1 MKRKITVFSGIAEEE
16 RGAALT
22 RTTREKQLN
31 IVEPVKRNQ
40 QTSESSETPIRARTA
55 TELRKWNLYRLTTEG
70 REALSQIAQVIK
82 HDTRAAATIQ
92 HVLKLLA

>member
-1 MKRKITVFSGIAEEE
+1 MKRKLTVFSGIAGEE

-40 QTSESSETPIRARTA
+40 QTSESSETPIRARSA
-55 TELRKWNLYRLTTEG
+55 T
-70 REALSQIAQVIK
+70 
-82 HDTRAAATIQ
+82 
-92 HVLKLLA
+92 